1 MTTQTSP
8 AVFVEINTSRG
19 PAYVRRDAITI
30 LGTDE
35 WGNTVVHAAGT
46 DFLAKG
52 ESLQQFKSRL
62 RIAVVPAPAQEGEN
76 A

>member
-1 MTTQTSP
+1 MTTQASP

-35 WGNTVVHAAGT
+35 WGNTVIHVAGT
-46 DFLAKG
+46 DYLVKG
-52 ESLQQFKSRL
+52 ESLEQFKSRL
-62 RIAVVPAPAQEGEN
+62 RIAVVPAPREEGEQ
-76 A
+76 